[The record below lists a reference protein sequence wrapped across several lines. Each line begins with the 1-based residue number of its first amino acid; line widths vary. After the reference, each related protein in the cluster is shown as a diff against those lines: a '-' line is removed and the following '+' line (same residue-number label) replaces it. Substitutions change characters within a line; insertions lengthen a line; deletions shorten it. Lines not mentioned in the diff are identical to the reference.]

1 MFDDLLLFKLTAL
14 KSRHAAERLATI
26 AENVANAD
34 TPGYRARD
42 IEDFSEVILRLG
54 RDAPAIEFR
63 KSEMTV
69 RGAESPSG
77 NNVLLEDQ
85 ISRAARAAR
94 DHETASLI
102 YSKALGFLRTALG
115 KKG

>member
-1 MFDDLLLFKLTAL
+1 MFDDVLLFKLTAL

-42 IEDFSEVILRLG
+42 IEDFSDVIRRLW
-54 RDAPAIEFR
+54 RDAPASEFR
-63 KSEMTV
+63 KSDMAVE
-69 RGAESPSG
+69 GAQSPNG
-77 NNVLLEDQ
+77 NNVSLEDQ
-85 ISRAARAAR
+85 ISRASRAAR

-102 YSKALGFLRTALG
+102 YGKALGFLRTALG